1 MPCRRRVRCP
11 HLTNKRRGTGHR
23 AHTRMHF
30 PERNEILK
38 IDKIKING
46 FGKIKNKEIE
56 LREGINIIYGEN
68 EAGKTSLLK
77 CIQALFYGLVKTKN
91 GKNISDFDQYK
102 PWEDTEF
109 SGKIKYTLDN
119 GEEYEVFREF
129 KKKNPVI
136 YQNNEDISSK
146 FKIDKTKGIHFFEE
160 QTGIDENLFC
170 HTAIVSQQEVK
181 LEKADTNAIVQK
193 ISNLVSTG
201 DDTISF
207 KKSMDTLNKWQNEKI
222 GTDRTKERPINIA
235 NENIKRLTNERDNLK
250 NSKENLISYATQ
262 KEHIT
267 LELQELQEKK
277 ETLKQEKQISNDN
290 EIKNVE
296 INLKIKISILLGILF
311 FVITVV
317 LLALK
322 KFGIAIIP
330 AIFGLVTI
338 FTTLKMYQQKGKNS
352 DFDSGKIEKEIEKID
367 ARIND
372 LKLKNTLIDAEKS
385 KIDENLEKLIKVEE
399 ELEEQKRIKE
409 ELLSLETSYLIAKEA
424 LSKAYEKIKNNL
436 SPQFEQKLCEITSN
450 ITDGKYENIA
460 VNDENGL
467 LVEVENGAYMPV
479 DRLSVGTIDEM
490 YLALRL
496 SILSEISKEK
506 MPILFDET
514 FAYFDNQRL
523 KNIICHL
530 QDKNYEN
537 QIVIFTCSN
546 REEQVLNQLK
556 IEYNLISLEK

>member
-1 MPCRRRVRCP
+1 MR
-11 HLTNKRRGTGHR
+11 
-23 AHTRMHF
+23 
-30 PERNEILK
+30 

-56 LREGINIIYGEN
+56 LKDGINIIYGEN
-68 EAGKTSLLK
+68 EAGKSSLMK
-77 CIQALFYGLVKTKN
+77 CIQAFFYGLSKNKN
-91 GKNISDFDQYK
+91 GKAISDFDQYK
-102 PWEDTEF
+102 PWEDSEF

-119 GEEYEVFREF
+119 GEEYEIFREF
-129 KKKNPVI
+129 KKKNPII
-136 YQNNEDISSK
+136 YQNNEDISSQ
-146 FKIDKTKGIHFFEE
+146 FKMDKTKSIHFLEE

-170 HTAIVSQQEVK
+170 NTAIISQQEVK

-222 GTDRTKERPINIA
+222 GTERTKEKPINIA
-235 NENIKRLTNERDNLK
+235 NDNIKKLTNEKDNLK
-250 NSKENLISYATQ
+250 NGKQNLINYATQ
-262 KEHIT
+262 KEHIA
-267 LELQELQEKK
+267 LELQELQGKK
-277 ETLKQEKQISNDN
+277 DKLKQEKQVSNDN

-296 INLKIKISILLGILF
+296 MKLKIKIGIFLGIFFFAISVLLF
-311 FVITVV
+311 VLKKIGIAMILAILGLITV
-317 LLALK
+317 
-322 KFGIAIIP
+322 IAI
-330 AIFGLVTI
+330 
-338 FTTLKMYQQKGKNS
+338 LKMCQQKAKNS
-352 DFDSGKIEKEIEKID
+352 NLDTSKIEKEIEKID
-367 ARIND
+367 VKMND
-372 LKLKNTLIDAEKS
+372 LKLKNTLMDAEKS
-385 KIDENLEKLIKVEE
+385 KIDESLEKLIKIEE
-399 ELEEQKRIKE
+399 TLEEQKRIKE

-424 LSKAYEKIKNNL
+424 LSKAYEEIKNNL
-436 SPQFEQKLCEITSN
+436 NPKFEQKLCEITSN
-450 ITDGKYENIA
+450 ITDGKYKNITI
-460 VNDENGL
+460 NDESGL
-467 LVEVENGAYMPV
+467 LVEVQNGAYMPV

-514 FAYFDNQRL
+514 FAYFDNHRL

-530 QDKNYEN
+530 QDENYDN

-556 IEYNLISLEK
+556 IEYNLISLEN

>member
-367 ARIND
+367 AKIND

>member
-1 MPCRRRVRCP
+1 MRCRRVRCP
-11 HLTNKRRGTGHR
+11 HRTNKNTLC
-23 AHTRMHF
+23 HTKIYYKNTF

-56 LREGINIIYGEN
+56 LKDGINIIYGEN
-68 EAGKTSLLK
+68 ETGKSTLMK
-77 CIQALFYGLVKTKN
+77 CIQALFYGLSKNKN
-91 GKNISDFDQYK
+91 GKNRSDFDQYK
-102 PWEDTEF
+102 PWEDSDF
-109 SGKIKYTLDN
+109 SGKIEYTLDN

-129 KKKNPVI
+129 KKKNPII

-146 FKIDKTKGIHFFEE
+146 FKMDKTKGIHFLEE

-170 HTAIVSQQEVK
+170 NTAIISQQEVK

-207 KKSMDTLNKWQNEKI
+207 KKSMEMLNKWQNEKI
-222 GTDRTKERPINIA
+222 GTDRTKEKPINIA

-277 ETLKQEKQISNDN
+277 ETLKQEKQVSNNN

-296 INLKIKISILLGILF
+296 INLKIKISILLEILF
-311 FVITVV
+311 FAIMVV
-317 LLALK
+317 LFALK

-338 FTTLKMYQQKGKNS
+338 FTTLKMRQQKAKNS
-352 DFDSGKIEKEIEKID
+352 NLDTSKIEKEIEKID
-367 ARIND
+367 AKIND
-372 LKLKNTLIDAEKS
+372 LKLKNTLIDAEKA
-385 KIDENLEKLIKVEE
+385 KIDESLEKLIKIEE
-399 ELEEQKRIKE
+399 ELEEQKHIKE
-409 ELLSLETSYLIAKEA
+409 ELICLETSYLIAKEA
-424 LSKAYEKIKNNL
+424 LSKAYEKIKSNL
-436 SPQFEQKLCEITSN
+436 SPRFEQKLCEITSN
-450 ITDGKYENIA
+450 ITDGKYENVT

-530 QDKNYEN
+530 QDENYDN

>member
-1 MPCRRRVRCP
+1 M
-11 HLTNKRRGTGHR
+11 
-23 AHTRMHF
+23 
-30 PERNEILK
+30 K

-56 LREGINIIYGEN
+56 LKDGINIIYGEN
-68 EAGKTSLLK
+68 EVGKSSLLK
-77 CIQALFYGLVKTKN
+77 CIQAFFYGLSKTKN
-91 GKNISDFDQYK
+91 GKSISDFEQYK
-102 PWEDTEF
+102 PWEESEF

-129 KKKNPVI
+129 KKKNPII
-136 YQNNEDISSK
+136 YFNNEDISYK
-146 FKIDKTKGIHFFEE
+146 FKIDKTKGIQFLEE
-160 QTGIDENLFC
+160 QTGIDEKLFC
-170 HTAIVSQQEVK
+170 NTAIINQQEVK

-201 DDTISF
+201 DDNISF

-222 GTDRTKERPINIA
+222 GTDRTKEKPINLV
-235 NENIKRLTNERDNLK
+235 NDKIKKLTLEKDDLK
-250 NSKENLISYATQ
+250 KNQQNLIRHTIE
-262 KEHIT
+262 KEHIMHE
-267 LELQELQEKK
+267 LEEMQTKK
-277 ETLKQEKQISNDN
+277 EQLKKEKQISNDN
-290 EIKNVE
+290 EIKNIE
-296 INLKIKISILLGILF
+296 NKLKTKISTFLAVF
-311 FVITVV
+311 FFAIAV
-317 LLALK
+317 LLMVLK
-322 KFGIAIIP
+322 KAIM
-330 AIFGLVTI
+330 AIFPVICGIIDICIL
-338 FTTLKMYQQKGKNS
+338 LKMYKEKGKSYHS
-352 DFDSGKIEKEIEKID
+352 DADKIEKEIEKMD
-367 ARIND
+367 EKIND
-372 LKLKNTLIDAEKS
+372 LKLKNSIIDTEKL
-385 KIDENLEKLIKVEE
+385 KIDEKLEKLMNMEE
-399 ELEEQKRIKE
+399 ELEEQKRTKE

-424 LSKAYEKIKNNL
+424 LSKAYEEIKHHL
-436 SPQFEQKLCEITSN
+436 SPKFEQKLCEITSN
-450 ITDGKYENIA
+450 ITDGKYKNIT

-467 LVEVENGAYMPV
+467 LIEVENGAYMPV

-530 QDKNYEN
+530 QDENYDN

-556 IEYNLISLEK
+556 IEYNLINLEK